1 MMTKRFFILFLSV
14 WSFAACQKSLDAP
27 YNDIQRFTLSMVN
40 YEDSL
45 PKEHSRAVENGFTQ
59 LKVGIYG
66 TNGILL
72 NDCTIVQSGDLT
84 QLTVEDLR
92 DGDYTAV
99 FIGVGEQR
107 STEKPTLRLPNN
119 ISDKWLADP
128 MQGMPHNNEYFYA
141 KSPFTIKDGK
151 GGNSIIAIKRIVGRI
166 ELEPVLGDDHQ
177 VGSHMESIL
186 LTFDD
191 GAIYT
196 NQTTEGSYGGKGSIT
211 AFETVDQMNFYT
223 LPTVGSSA
231 KHGSLTII
239 WRLNDNSTF
248 KAFYKFDLI
257 VKPNKRSIIRPT
269 LITGTDEFGTVRV
282 YDKDRNAKNSSK
294 FFQDPTDAFHRYNE
308 IASHTF
314 KMNELLQLKFTEN
327 KMTARFYSLIGVKD
341 VKVYAKRPTDHEFF
355 EVAWFES
362 IAALEERTVTL
373 SSNLENRLYRTESG
387 GIVFIDQLGSDLSYK
402 YASEDPHMKKLAALK
417 WPCRVAFR
425 KPVGGDTLSTNA
437 QILPFRAIHAREA
450 IALWT
455 NVAFMYSHPKWEELM
470 LEKEKESPF
479 LENGIETSIKNNF
492 FPKVFNDKAEHYIT
506 LHVYN
511 VAGAL
516 AGLANIGNGDLL
528 GLRQQ
533 IYSEIHY
540 MDSSDPRKGYT
551 FAPIEYS
558 HTLGFGDNGDF
569 AKGKSTEVNITFF
582 ETYVNEL
589 PYPTSLLLN
598 SKTNKNL
605 YTGLKAWS

>member
-1 MMTKRFFILFLSV
+1 MMTKRFLILFLSV
-14 WSFAACQKSLDAP
+14 WSFVACQNSLEAP
-27 YNDIQRFTLSMVN
+27 YNDIQRFTLSMAH

-59 LKVGIYG
+59 LKVGIYDN
-66 TNGILL
+66 NGILVK
-72 NDCTIVQSGDLT
+72 DCTIVQSEDLT
-84 QLTVEDLR
+84 QLTVEDLK

-99 FIGVGEQR
+99 FIGIGEQR
-107 STEKPTLRLPNN
+107 STENPTLRLPKN
-119 ISDKWLADP
+119 ITDRWLADP
-128 MQGMPHNNEYFYA
+128 VQGMPHNNEYFYA
-141 KSPFTIKDGK
+141 KSHFKIQDGK
-151 GGNSIIAIKRIVGRI
+151 GENSTIAIKRIVGRVD
-166 ELEPVLGDDHQ
+166 LEPILGGDHQ
-177 VGSHMESIL
+177 AGSNMESLL

-196 NQTTEGSYGGKGSIT
+196 NQTSEGSYGGKGTIT
-211 AFETVDQMNFYT
+211 NFETVDGLNFYT

-239 WRLNDNSTF
+239 WRLNDNSTY
-248 KAFYKFDLI
+248 KVFYEFDLI

-269 LITGTDEFGTVRV
+269 LITGDDEFGTVRV
-282 YDKDRNAKNSSK
+282 YDKDRNAKNSST
-294 FFQDPTDAFHRYNE
+294 FFQDPTDAFHRYKE

-314 KMNELLQLKFTEN
+314 KMNELLQLNFTET

-341 VKVYAKRPTDHEFF
+341 VKVYAKRPTDNEFF

-362 IAALEERTVTL
+362 VAALEERTVTL

-387 GIVFIDQLGSDLSYK
+387 GIVFIDQLGSNLSYK

-425 KPVGGDTLSTNA
+425 QPVGNDTLNTNA
-437 QILPFRAIHAREA
+437 QILPFRAVHAREA

-470 LEKEKESPF
+470 LEKEKEAPF
-479 LENGIETSIKNNF
+479 MENGVITSVKNNF
-492 FPKVFNDKAEHYIT
+492 FPKIFNENAANYIT
-506 LHVYN
+506 LYVYN

-516 AGLANIGNGDLL
+516 AGFANIGNGDLL

-540 MDSSDPRKGYT
+540 TDSTDPRKGYI
-551 FAPIEYS
+551 FAPIEYG
-558 HTLGFGDNGDF
+558 HTLGYGDNGDF
-569 AKGKSTEVNITFF
+569 AMGKSTEVNTIFF
-582 ETYVNEL
+582 ETYRNEL
-589 PYPTSLLLN
+589 PYPTLLLLN
-598 SKTNKNL
+598 SKRNKNL